1 MAAQRYCGATTMA
14 LPLHFRRVDKER
26 RMRLPLAPFAFAVL
40 LGAATAVAQPT
51 FSPEVNLPAPK
62 APTAGGLTATLV
74 SLGGTSLVVRADNGT
89 LVPFVL
95 DNDSTVPAGLVQ
107 GTRVIVRY
115 EPVEGVG
122 YRVDTVGIPRIPT
135 DPDAST
141 EPPPEMPPAA
151 TALEAAPPSPEALEP
166 PAAAP
171 PSDRVSDASGLRP
184 IARRLDRR
192 PTSRVRTLPVAA
204 TSHEAPA
211 VPLEAIPPRTTSRTD
226 AAPMSEAATDD
237 VLALLAIG
245 GFLLVSGGL

>member
-1 MAAQRYCGATTMA
+1 
-14 LPLHFRRVDKER
+14 
-26 RMRLPLAPFAFAVL
+26 MRLALGFALASL
-40 LGAATAVAQPT
+40 LGAATASAQPT

-74 SLGGTSLVVRADNGT
+74 ALGGMSLVVRADNGT

-107 GTRVIVRY
+107 GTRVTVRY

-122 YRVDTVGIPRIPT
+122 YRVATVGIPRIPS

-151 TALEAAPPSPEALEP
+151 TTLETPPPSPQETPEP
-166 PAAAP
+166 PAARP
-171 PSDRVSDASGLRP
+171 HSDRVSDASGLRP
-184 IARRLDRR
+184 IALRLDRR
-192 PTSRVRTLPVAA
+192 ATSRVRAVPVAA
-204 TSHEAPA
+204 ASPEAAA
-211 VPLEAIPPRTTSRTD
+211 VSLEAIPPRATPSTD

-245 GFLLVSGGL
+245 GFLLVSGGLGVIAFKTS

>member
-1 MAAQRYCGATTMA
+1 
-14 LPLHFRRVDKER
+14 
-26 RMRLPLAPFAFAVL
+26 MRFPLAPFTFAVL

-74 SLGGTSLVVRADNGT
+74 SLGGMSLVVRADNGT

-107 GTRVIVRY
+107 GTRVTVRY
-115 EPVEGVG
+115 DPVEGIG
-122 YRVDTVGIPRIPT
+122 YRVDTVGIPRIPS

-141 EPPPEMPPAA
+141 EPPPELPPAA
-151 TALEAAPPSPEALEP
+151 TPLEAAPPSPQETPEPP

-192 PTSRVRTLPVAA
+192 ATARVRAVPVAA
-204 TSHEAPA
+204 RSPEGPA
-211 VPLEAIPPRTTSRTD
+211 VPLEAIPPRTTAGTD

-245 GFLLVSGGL
+245 GFLLVSGGLGVIAFKTS

>member
-74 SLGGTSLVVRADNGT
+74 SLGGMSLVVRADNGT

-107 GTRVIVRY
+107 GTRVAVRY

-122 YRVDTVGIPRIPT
+122 YRVDTVGIPRIPS

-141 EPPPEMPPAA
+141 EPPPQMPPAP
-151 TALEAAPPSPEALEP
+151 TTLEATPPSPQETPEPP

-171 PSDRVSDASGLRP
+171 PSDRGSDTSGPRP

-192 PTSRVRTLPVAA
+192 PTAHVRAVPVAGR
-204 TSHEAPA
+204 SPEAPA
-211 VPLEAIPPRTTSRTD
+211 VPLEAIPPR
-226 AAPMSEAATDD
+226 AAAST
-237 VLALLAIG
+237 
-245 GFLLVSGGL
+245 